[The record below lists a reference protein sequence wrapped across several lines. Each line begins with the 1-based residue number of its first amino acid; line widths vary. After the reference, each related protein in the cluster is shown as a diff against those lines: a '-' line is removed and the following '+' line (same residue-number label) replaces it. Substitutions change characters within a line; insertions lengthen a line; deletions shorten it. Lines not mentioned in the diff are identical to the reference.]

1 MRYVLLSS
9 LVLLMTL
16 GLFAAC
22 NSNDQLLTQSPA
34 SKTAQ
39 TKTGQAPSQSP
50 QVATNPS
57 DSARRI
63 TAEELHKLW
72 EKNDV
77 LVVDTRNEPSFKQ
90 SHIKGAI
97 LIPANEFAT
106 RSSELPRDKMIVAY
120 CT

>member
-1 MRYVLLSS
+1 MRSLLISSFVLM
-9 LVLLMTL
+9 VAL
-16 GLFAAC
+16 GLLAAC
-22 NSNDQLLTQSPA
+22 NSTEQALSKQAKSSAQSPKSPTQSPA
-34 SKTAQ
+34 QPPA
-39 TKTGQAPSQSP
+39 
-50 QVATNPS
+50 AT

-63 TAEELHKLW
+63 TPEELHKLW

-97 LIPANEFAT
+97 LIPANEFAS
-106 RSSELPRDKMIVAY
+106 RSGELPRDKMIVAY

>member
-9 LVLLMTL
+9 LVLLMAL
-16 GLFAAC
+16 GLFVAC
-22 NSNDQLLTQSPA
+22 NSNEQLITQSPS
-34 SKTAQ
+34 SKTGLSKAGQSPAQ
-39 TKTGQAPSQSP
+39 TPI
-50 QVATNPS
+50 VATNPS

-72 EKNDV
+72 EKHDV
-77 LVVDTRNEPSFKQ
+77 LVVDTRNELSFKQ

-97 LIPANEFAT
+97 LMPANEFSS
-106 RSSELPRDKMIVAY
+106 RSSELSRDKMIVTY